1 MDNKFKDRAPI
12 DTIKKIRDHLYS
24 LDITVIEDWKVDY
37 TGLYSVYLSI
47 SGTKL
52 YANGK
57 GTSYEFA
64 LASGYAE
71 LIERLHNLAMFRFK
85 STIFDR
91 DKGDDIAAFAKMG
104 SYRDYHKTFK
114 RMLDYNPYSDGC
126 EITEEDIINYSKAK
140 VMDNHTKLLQ
150 FKSLDDNSEF
160 EIPVNIV
167 DYLFGSNGMVAGN
180 SKMEAYVQGLS
191 EILERYVIKEIYSSK
206 ITPPELDDSFLK
218 ALRNYEDINE
228 YKTKIEGTGRY
239 KIELKDLSLGKN
251 IPAIGLILYDLA
263 NASYFI
269 KAGVHPDISIAV
281 ERCFTELMQGQLIG
295 NMRRLIGIS
304 ETSKKLYNICDEP
317 GQVTPEDIAP
327 FPINFF
333 TGKEDYLKSTYQSFK
348 SNTEMS
354 EYLVKIIRDLGFK
367 IFVLESTRCDIRVY
381 QFIVPG
387 MSELNNYKLDTIN
400 RKIKSFEIE
409 KVIKEDIISLT
420 AVQAKKVLS
429 DLEELRFE
437 DMAPMSV
444 LIPNMHLVND
454 SIYDLTPIIIFKAKL
469 FLVLKDYG
477 KSFDC
482 IIKYNTYLKHN
493 NKKNIYFDCFATLLS
508 FLAENKELSLIK
520 GLLHK
525 FYSKQIVEN
534 VINDFNK
541 PPFTNFPIIKCNDI
555 CESCD
560 INKDCLRKNELT
572 LYNRLKTK
580 LLISQVPLN

>member
-1 MDNKFKDRAPI
+1 MDSKFKDRAPI
-12 DTIKKIRDHLYS
+12 DTIKIIRDHLHS
-24 LDITVIEDWKVDY
+24 LDITVVEDWKVDY
-37 TGLYSVYLSI
+37 TGLYSVYLFI

-85 STIFDR
+85 STIFDS
-91 DKGDDIAAFAKMG
+91 DKGDAIFAFAKMG
-104 SYRDYHKTFK
+104 SYRDYHRAFK
-114 RMLDYNPYSDGC
+114 KMLDYSPNSHGC
-126 EITEEDIINYSKAK
+126 EITSEDLINYAKAK
-140 VMDNHTKLLQ
+140 VMDNQTKLLL

-180 SKMEAYVQGLS
+180 SKTEAYVQGLS

-206 ITPPELDDSFLK
+206 ITPPELDDRFLK
-218 ALRNYEDINE
+218 TLRNYEDVIE

-269 KAGVHPDISIAV
+269 KVGVHPDISIAV

-295 NMRRLIGIS
+295 NMRRLIAIS
-304 ETSKKLYNICDEP
+304 ETSKKLYSICDEP

-333 TGKEDYLKSTYQSFK
+333 TGKEDYSKSKHQSFK
-348 SNTEMS
+348 SNAEMS
-354 EYLVKIIRDLGFK
+354 EYLIKIIRGLGFK
-367 IFVLESTRCDIRVY
+367 IFVLESTRCSICVY

-387 MSELNNYKLDTIN
+387 MSELNNYKLNTIN

-409 KVIKEDIISLT
+409 KIVKEDVTSLT
-420 AVQAKKVLS
+420 AVQAEKILN
-429 DLEELRFE
+429 DLEEFGFE
-437 DMAPMSV
+437 DMAPMSI
-444 LIPNMHLVND
+444 LIPNTHLVNG
-454 SIYDLTPIIIFKAKL
+454 SIYDLTPIIIFKTKL
-469 FLVLKDYG
+469 LLVLKDYQ
-477 KSFDC
+477 KAYDC
-482 IIKYNTYLKHN
+482 IIKYNTYLKYN
-493 NKKNIYFDCFATLLS
+493 NKKNMYFDCFATLLS
-508 FLAENKELSLIK
+508 FLVENKEVTLIK
-520 GLLHK
+520 GLLLK

-541 PPFTNFPIIKCNDI
+541 HPFINFPVIECNDI
-555 CESCD
+555 CGSCS

-572 LYNRLKTK
+572 LYNKLK
-580 LLISQVPLN
+580 